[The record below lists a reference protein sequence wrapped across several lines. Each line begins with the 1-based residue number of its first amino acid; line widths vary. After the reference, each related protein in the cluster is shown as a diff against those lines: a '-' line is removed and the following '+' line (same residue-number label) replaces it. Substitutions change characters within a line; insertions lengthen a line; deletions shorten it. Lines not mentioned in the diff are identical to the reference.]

1 MNDLHYKIS
10 CDEELYFGTIPA
22 GEAPF
27 IRALAQC
34 FGDPNGD
41 PIASLLSWNGGEE
54 ENLQELAT
62 HNEPDDRQDFYTGD
76 FKFMITV
83 STTPIGPKIEPADQW
98 WKSLTDAARLTIYED
113 AMRGK

>member
-10 CDEELYFGTIPA
+10 CDEELYFGTILA
-22 GEAPF
+22 GPSPF
-27 IRALAQC
+27 LRALADT
-34 FGDPNGD
+34 FGDKHDD
-41 PIASLLSWNGGEE
+41 PIESLRSWTGNDVEDLE
-54 ENLQELAT
+54 ELAT
-62 HNEPDDRQDFYTGD
+62 HNEPDDRQDFYQGD